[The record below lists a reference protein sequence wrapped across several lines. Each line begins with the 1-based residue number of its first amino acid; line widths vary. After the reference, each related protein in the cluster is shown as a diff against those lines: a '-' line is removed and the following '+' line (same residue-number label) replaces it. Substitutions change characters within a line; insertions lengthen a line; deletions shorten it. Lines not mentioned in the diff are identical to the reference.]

1 MNWPTLLAAYWF
13 IGVVIL
19 IKRVKPLLVRWSDW
33 CLAVMVA
40 AWFWPWFRRSE

>member
-1 MNWPTLLAAYWF
+1 MPWAVMLVAYWLT
-13 IGVVIL
+13 GVAI
-19 IKRVKPLLVRWSDW
+19 LVRRSKPMLVHWSDW